1 MVLAD
6 TTTQPWDL
14 RLKDKIVLI
23 SGAGRGIG
31 RACAVAFAQVG
42 ANVIAAAR
50 TNDDLQSLATEYP
63 DAIETW
69 VNDVTNDAYYERI
82 EGLTKLDVLI
92 NNAGT
97 NRPQA
102 FVDVDTAS
110 LSSVI
115 DLNVRAMFQTA
126 QAAARVMLKNQ
137 SGSIINMS
145 SQMGHVGSPNRSV
158 YCMTKHAVEGLTK
171 AMAVELAPMGVRVNA
186 LAPTFIE
193 TPMTRPMLDDPEFKE
208 FVQRMIPLGKVG
220 QPDDVAVA
228 ALYLASDIS
237 AMVTGHSLRIDG
249 GWTAA

>member
-1 MVLAD
+1 MTDA
-6 TTTQPWDL
+6 TTQLWDL
-14 RLKDKIVLI
+14 RLKDKIALI
-23 SGAGRGIG
+23 TGAGRGIG
-31 RACAVAFAQVG
+31 RACAAAFAQAG
-42 ANVIAAAR
+42 AQVIAVAR
-50 TNDDLQSLATEYP
+50 TKADLESLSTEHP
-63 DAIETW
+63 EAIEIW
-69 VNDVTNDAYYERI
+69 VNDVTDDTFYERI
-82 EGLTKLDVLI
+82 EALQKLDILI

-97 NRPQA
+97 NRPQP
-102 FVDVDTAS
+102 FVDVDMET
-110 LSSVI
+110 LNSVI

-126 QAAARVMLKNQ
+126 QAAARVMLRNG

-171 AMAVELAPMGVRVNA
+171 AMAVELAPIGVRVNA

-193 TPMTRPMLDDPEFKE
+193 TPMTRSMLDDPDFKE

-220 QPDDVAVA
+220 QPNDVAVA
-228 ALYLASDIS
+228 ALYLASDAS

>member
-1 MVLAD
+1 MTDA
-6 TTTQPWDL
+6 TTKLWDL
-14 RLKDKIVLI
+14 RLRDKTALI
-23 SGAGRGIG
+23 TGAGRGIG
-31 RACAVAFAQVG
+31 RACAAAFAEAG
-42 ANVIAAAR
+42 AHVIAVAR
-50 TNDDLQSLATEYP
+50 TESDLESLSTEYP
-63 DAIETW
+63 ESIEIW
-69 VNDVTNDAYYERI
+69 VNDVTEELFYQRI
-82 EGLTKLDVLI
+82 ETLTKLDVLI

-97 NRPQA
+97 NRPQP
-102 FVDVDTAS
+102 FVDVDMET
-110 LSSVI
+110 LNSVI

-126 QAAARVMLKNQ
+126 QSTARVMVKSG

-171 AMAVELAPMGVRVNA
+171 AMAVELAPNGVRVNA

-193 TPMTRPMLDDPEFKE
+193 TPMTRSMLDDPDFKE

-220 QPDDVAVA
+220 QPNDVAVA
-228 ALYLASDIS
+228 ALYLASDAS

>member
-1 MVLAD
+1 MTPL
-6 TTTQPWDL
+6 WDL
-14 RLKDKIVLI
+14 RLKDKIALI
-23 SGAGRGIG
+23 TGAGRGIG
-31 RACAVAFAQVG
+31 RACAEAFAASG
-42 ANVIAAAR
+42 AHVIAVAR
-50 TNDDLQSLATEYP
+50 TETDLQSLKSDYQES
-63 DAIETW
+63 IEIW
-69 VNDVTNDAYYERI
+69 VNDVTKDSFYKRI
-82 EGLTKLDVLI
+82 EALTTLDVLI

-97 NRPQA
+97 NQPEP
-102 FVDVDTAS
+102 FVDVDTQT
-110 LSSVI
+110 LNLVV

-126 QAAARVMLKNQ
+126 QSVARVMIKGG

-193 TPMTRPMLDDPEFKE
+193 TALTRSMLDDHSFNE
-208 FVQRMIPLGKVG
+208 FVQRMIPLGRVG
-220 QPDDVAVA
+220 QPNDVAAA
-228 ALYLASDIS
+228 ALYLASGAS

>member
-1 MVLAD
+1 MTDA
-6 TTTQPWDL
+6 TTQLWDL
-14 RLKDKIVLI
+14 RLEDKKVLI

-31 RACAVAFAQVG
+31 RACAVAFAQAG

-50 TNDDLQSLATEYP
+50 TEDDLQSLSNEYP
-63 DAIETW
+63 ENIEAW
-69 VNDVTNDAYYERI
+69 VNDVTENAFYERV
-82 EGLTKLDVLI
+82 EELEKLDVLI

-97 NRPQA
+97 NRPQP
-102 FVDVDTAS
+102 FVDVDAES
-110 LSSVI
+110 LNSVI
-115 DLNVRAMFQTA
+115 DLNVRAMFRTA
-126 QAAARVMLKNQ
+126 QSAARVMLKNS

-145 SQMGHVGSPNRSV
+145 SQMGHIGSPNRSV

-171 AMAVELAPMGVRVNA
+171 AMAVELGPMGVRVNA

-193 TPMTRPMLDDPEFKE
+193 TAMTRPMLDDPDFKE

-220 QPDDVAVA
+220 QPNDVAVA

>member
-1 MVLAD
+1 MTDA
-6 TTTQPWDL
+6 TTKLWDL
-14 RLKDKIVLI
+14 RLRDKTALI
-23 SGAGRGIG
+23 TGAGRGIG
-31 RACAVAFAQVG
+31 RACAVAFAQAG
-42 ANVIAAAR
+42 AHVIAVAR
-50 TNDDLQSLATEYP
+50 TETDLESLSKEYP
-63 DAIETW
+63 KAVEIW
-69 VNDVTNDAYYERI
+69 VNDVTEESFYERI
-82 EGLTKLDVLI
+82 EGLEKLDVLI

-97 NRPQA
+97 NRPQP
-102 FVDVDTAS
+102 FVDVDMET
-110 LSSVI
+110 LNSVI

-126 QAAARVMLKNQ
+126 QAAARVMLRNG

-171 AMAVELAPMGVRVNA
+171 AMAVELAPKGVRVNA

-193 TPMTRPMLDDPEFKE
+193 TPMTRSMLDDPDFKE

-220 QPDDVAVA
+220 QPNDVAVA
-228 ALYLASDIS
+228 ALYLASDAS

>member
-1 MVLAD
+1 MTDA
-6 TTTQPWDL
+6 TTKLWDL
-14 RLKDKIVLI
+14 RLRGKTALI
-23 SGAGRGIG
+23 TGAGRGIG
-31 RACAVAFAQVG
+31 RACAVAFAQAG
-42 ANVIAAAR
+42 AHVIAVAR
-50 TNDDLQSLATEYP
+50 TETDLESLSKEYP
-63 DAIETW
+63 KAVEIW
-69 VNDVTNDAYYERI
+69 VNDVTEESFYQRI
-82 EGLTKLDVLI
+82 EALTKLDVLI

-97 NRPQA
+97 NRPQP
-102 FVDVDTAS
+102 FVDVDMET
-110 LSSVI
+110 LNSVI

-126 QAAARVMLKNQ
+126 QAAARVMLRNG

-171 AMAVELAPMGVRVNA
+171 AMAVELAPIGVRVNA

-193 TPMTRPMLDDPEFKE
+193 TPMTRSMLDDPDFKE

-220 QPDDVAVA
+220 QPNDVAVA
-228 ALYLASDIS
+228 ALYLASDAS